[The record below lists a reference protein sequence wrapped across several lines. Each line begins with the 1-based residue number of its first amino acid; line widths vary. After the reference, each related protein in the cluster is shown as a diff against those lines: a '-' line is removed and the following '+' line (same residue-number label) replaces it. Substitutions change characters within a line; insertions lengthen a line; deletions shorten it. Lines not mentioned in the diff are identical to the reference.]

1 MAQLNVR
8 TQNEEGER
16 VTRTFHL
23 EDEHAPDETE
33 QLEVLAQQAER
44 VPELRSELNE
54 TQDELD
60 AAQEH
65 IVSDIIRRKKLA
77 GDLEGEDEIE
87 DEREFLEGL
96 PVDRLKK
103 HSKRPPSGEEL
114 STDSA
119 TDPSKSPNS
128 PANGVYGDAVK

>member
-8 TQNEEGER
+8 TQNEDGER

-33 QLEVLAQQAER
+33 QLEALAEQADR
-44 VPELRSELNE
+44 VSELNE
-54 TQDELD
+54 ELEGTRSELD
-60 AAQEH
+60 TARDVIA
-65 IVSDIIRRKKLA
+65 SDIIRHKKLA

-103 HSKRPPSGEEL
+103 HWDRAPAEEEL
-114 STDSA
+114 STESA
-119 TDPSKSPNS
+119 IDPGKSPNS